1 MDYIHFCETFKGVT
15 VSKVE
20 NDYNYAFK
28 KVLASKSNNN
38 YNLIKLQ
45 VLMKSRMYIQLF

>member
-1 MDYIHFCETFKGVT
+1 MDYMYFCETFNGIT

-28 KVLASKSNNN
+28 KVLASKSKDN
-38 YNLIKLQ
+38 YNLIKL
-45 VLMKSRMYIQLF
+45 